1 MPQPKTIAF
10 FGAAPDTG
18 NRGVS
23 ALFRCVVE
31 GVGTTMPD
39 SRLLVFDNGRG
50 VRQESTL
57 LASGVDYEFSRIG
70 ARGGKRYYLQENLA
84 TMASLSSLGRSIG
97 GLHPIIR
104 VLDRCSAIL
113 DVSGGDS
120 FSDIYGSHRF
130 WSIIRPKL
138 IAKRRQ
144 IPLVLLPQTYGPF
157 RGRRERRLAR
167 EAVLAAKMAWARDR
181 YSFDEL
187 KELLG
192 SNFDASRHREGVDM
206 AFILGTVDPGE
217 KLGAEIH
224 HWLRDKSD
232 HPLVGLNV
240 SGLIA
245 LAPGRASRRFG
256 LRANYLEALDGFI
269 REVMRDPDLRLLLI
283 PHVMPIDTDACR
295 AVIDR
300 LPSNLSSRIRVTPDS
315 LDEREV
321 KWVISHMDWFC
332 GTRMHSTIAALSTR
346 VPTAAVAYSD
356 KTRGVFASCG
366 VEDRV
371 IDPRRLAT
379 EAVIEGLL
387 DCFRSREQTGQVLSA
402 SIGDVKARA
411 TGQLAQITEMLEAT
425 R

>member
-1 MPQPKTIAF
+1 MTSKQAFAF

-31 GVGTTMPD
+31 GLGAGLPG
-39 SRLLVFDNGRG
+39 SELLVFDNGRG
-50 VRQESTL
+50 VRSESTVL
-57 LASGVDYEFSRIG
+57 ESGASFRYTRLG
-70 ARGGKRYYLQENLA
+70 ARGGKRYYLPENLA
-84 TMASLSSLGRSIG
+84 AMDAFSRLGRTLG
-97 GLHPIIR
+97 GLHPIVR
-104 VLDRCSAIL
+104 TLDRCAAVL

-130 WSIIRPKL
+130 WLVIRPKL
-138 IAKRRQ
+138 IAKRRG

-157 RGRRERRLAR
+157 EGRKERELAKR
-167 EAVLAAKMAWARDR
+167 AVLGAEVAWARDR

-187 KELLG
+187 RALLG
-192 SNFDASRHREGVDM
+192 GELDPARHQQGVDM
-206 AFILGTVDPGE
+206 AFNLGTLDPGDKVGPE
-217 KLGAEIH
+217 
-224 HWLRDKSD
+224 LRTWIDDKRE

-245 LAPGRASRRFG
+245 LEPGKASRQFG
-256 LRANYLEALDGFI
+256 LKASYLDVLDGFI
-269 REVMRDPDLRLLLI
+269 RAVLRDRDRRLILV
-283 PHVMPIDTDACR
+283 PHVMPLDTDGCHKVVA
-295 AVIDR
+295 R
-300 LPSNLSSRIRVTPDS
+300 LPSSLASRIRISPST

-321 KWVISHMDWFC
+321 KWMISQMDWFS

-366 VEDRV
+366 VEHQV
-371 IDPRRLAT
+371 VDPRRLGT
-379 EAVIEGLL
+379 QAVIDALL
-387 DCFRSREQTGQVLSA
+387 ESYDEREQTRQILA
-402 SIGDVKARA
+402 SSIDEVKARA
-411 TGQLAQITEMLEAT
+411 SEQNARIVETLEAP